1 MGIENDIKQV
11 DSYSELTQEKVLNI
25 IKDLYNQP
33 IPAIKVGKFPT
44 TEEIEALDDN
54 LTYNIRT
61 PAGYIWMKGSAAKE
75 FNKMMI
81 AEINK

>member
-1 MGIENDIKQV
+1 MSIQDDIKQ
-11 DSYSELTQEKVLNI
+11 SETYSSLTEEKVREY
-25 IKDLYNQP
+25 IKDLSSLP
-33 IPAIKVGKFPT
+33 ILAIKVGKFPT

-54 LTYNIRT
+54 RTYNIPT